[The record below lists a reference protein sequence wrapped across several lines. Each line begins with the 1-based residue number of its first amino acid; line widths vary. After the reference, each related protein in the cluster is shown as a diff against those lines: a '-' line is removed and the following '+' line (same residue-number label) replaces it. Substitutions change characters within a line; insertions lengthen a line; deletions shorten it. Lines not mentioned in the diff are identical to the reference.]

1 METDQ
6 IRRVAPN
13 IFQFIEDAKS
23 RMDVASFEV
32 SRGQSDL
39 SEHMKTLRHYL
50 GLSAQKFGAMCG
62 ITQQY
67 VFALEGK
74 RATWKPRMI
83 ICLNEALKNK
93 MPTHTR
99 VNANGE
105 IEADSVLEIDHLAV
119 DGLLL
124 GEIITKQI
132 QTIKE
137 LSKVAGYMSTTINSP
152 YIPEQ

>member
-83 ICLNEALKNK
+83 SRLNEALRAK
-93 MPTHTR
+93 MPTLK
-99 VNANGE
+99 VANLKDGR
-105 IEADSVLEIDHLAV
+105 EADHKGA
-119 DGLLL
+119 
-124 GEIITKQI
+124 
-132 QTIKE
+132 
-137 LSKVAGYMSTTINSP
+137 
-152 YIPEQ
+152 